1 MLSRRN
7 IRIKVMQILYSMSR
21 DPELTVSKALVTFRE
36 NVNSSYEL
44 FLFNLYVLIQ
54 VAGFAKEDAKRK
66 LTKLLPSDEDKSFRP
81 VLSDNA
87 LILSLSEHRFLQAY
101 FRTKLFQ
108 ERIDQ
113 DILRK
118 LYINFAK
125 LDTYKTYA
133 RQKEWQETEHRQN
146 ILDLYKSMTSSELFE
161 DLVEDHFP
169 SWIDD
174 RSLIVGSVKKTIKAL
189 PAEEDFHED
198 YRPSDETSKD
208 FGEVLL
214 RRVNTEDQELL
225 DIIEPTLKNWDADR
239 VAVID
244 MILLK
249 MAICELTSFPTI
261 PTKVT
266 LNEFVEI
273 SKLYSTD
280 KSKDFINGIL
290 DRLLKKLN
298 QEGKINKEGRG
309 LME

>member
-1 MLSRRN
+1 
-7 IRIKVMQILYSMSR
+7 MQILYSMSR